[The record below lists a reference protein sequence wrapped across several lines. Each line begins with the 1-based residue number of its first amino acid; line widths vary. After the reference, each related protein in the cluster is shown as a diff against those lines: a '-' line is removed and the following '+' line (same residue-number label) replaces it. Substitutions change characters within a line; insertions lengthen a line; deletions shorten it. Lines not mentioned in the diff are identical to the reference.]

1 MILRYNKSGYCDLGK
16 TAHKAAFATKPPTK
30 RPSLQNRPQS
40 GFPKGTTLT
49 TEPDQLYQLKT
60 E

>member
-1 MILRYNKSGYCDLGK
+1 MISRYNKSGYCDLGK
-16 TAHKAAFATKPPTK
+16 TAHKAAFAK
-30 RPSLQNRPQS
+30 NRPQS